1 MTFIIF
7 KFAITM
13 SFHSTL
19 VSTFKGSSQSRVKDS
34 SAFVDDYDSLR
45 DMLVDAFTKA
55 GANVQILGGDADR
68 LVASYVYKGK
78 ACKGMPYKIEFS
90 FVPQPNQVTIY
101 SSLSFMGITVMGAKG
116 ALRSRMLNEFLEA
129 CRDFGPIG
137 LAEVATADGA
147 HGLVELY
154 RRLTSY
160 FRTSPSVQSSRRLP
174 QTLGAVQD
182 DPDADYYLYNDRPVS
197 VVTPVDNS
205 GFVEVTGESLDE
217 DETKVPVWALWV

>member
-1 MTFIIF
+1 
-7 KFAITM
+7 M
-13 SFHSTL
+13 SFYSTL
-19 VSTFKGSSQSRVKDS
+19 VSTLKGSSQSRVKDS
-34 SAFVDDYDSLR
+34 SVFVDDYDSLR

-55 GANVQILGGDADR
+55 GANVQILGDDADR

-90 FVPQPNQVTIY
+90 FVPQPDQVTIY
-101 SSLSFMGITVMGAKG
+101 SSLSFMGITVMEAKG

-129 CRDFGPIG
+129 CQDFGPIG

-160 FRTSPSVQSSRRLP
+160 FRTSPYVQSPRRLP

-197 VVTPVDNS
+197 VVAPVDNS
-205 GFVEVTGESLDE
+205 GFVEVTGDSLDE
-217 DETKVPVWALWV
+217 GETKVPVWALWV

>member
-1 MTFIIF
+1 MTFTVF
-7 KFAITM
+7 KFAITV
-13 SFHSTL
+13 SFYSTL
-19 VSTFKGSSQSRVKDS
+19 VSLFNGTSQSRVKDS
-34 SAFVDDYDSLR
+34 SVFVDDADSLR

-55 GANVQILGGDADR
+55 GANVQIFGDAES
-68 LVASYVYKGK
+68 LAASYVYKGK

-101 SSLSFMGITVMGAKG
+101 SSLSFMGIAVMEAKG
-116 ALRSRMLNEFLEA
+116 ALRSRLLNEFLEA

-147 HGLVELY
+147 HGLVELF

-160 FRTSPSVQSSRRLP
+160 FRTSPYVQSSRRLP

-197 VVTPVDNS
+197 VVPPVDNS